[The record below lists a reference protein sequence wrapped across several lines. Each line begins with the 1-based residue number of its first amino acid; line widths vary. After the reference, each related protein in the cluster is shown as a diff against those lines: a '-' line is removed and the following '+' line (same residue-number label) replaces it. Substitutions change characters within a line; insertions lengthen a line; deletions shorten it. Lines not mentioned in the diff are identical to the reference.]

1 MLACMPNLFSRV
13 WFFASLWTVACQA
26 PLSMGF
32 SRQEYWSGCHALLQR
47 IFLTQGL
54 NLDLL
59 HLLHWQVGSLPLVP
73 LGKPLCWPTC
83 YLIKI
88 WAQASPPSIVAVPL
102 WVSKFESKVR
112 TWISSEKS
120 VIPLAV
126 LWFWSMFREHPKMG
140 EGLDK
145 LQIIFKGLSV
155 FRDGG
160 KRLRDIPV
168 VLNYMRCYNI

>member
-1 MLACMPNLFSRV
+1 MSDVGLHANRFSRV
-13 WFFASLWTVACQA
+13 QFFASLWTVACQA

-73 LGKPLCWPTC
+73 PGKPLCWPTC

-88 WAQASPPSIVAVPL
+88 WAQASPPSIVDVPL

-112 TWISSEKS
+112 TWISSENIS
-120 VIPLAV
+120 YTPCCLVIL
-126 LWFWSMFREHPKMG
+126 EHVQRTPQ
-140 EGLDK
+140 D
-145 LQIIFKGLSV
+145 
-155 FRDGG
+155 G
-160 KRLRDIPV
+160 KRSG
-168 VLNYMRCYNI
+168 